1 MKKILIIALVILP
14 ILGFSQS
21 KKDIKANKIK
31 STTVEKTEQ
40 KDGVTV
46 TYKETYEEYDKNGN
60 TIVKIEYNKA
70 GEIKTKENLKYDG
83 FGNVIEKSEFDKK
96 SGKTEKTTY
105 KYDANGEK
113 TEEIA
118 YASDGTIKSK
128 QVFVKDSKGM
138 KKEAKEYNS
147 KGELRWSKKY
157 TYAKF

>member
-31 STTVEKTEQ
+31 ATTVEKTEL

-46 TYKETYEEYDKNGN
+46 TYKETYEEYDKDGN

-83 FGNVIEKSEFDKK
+83 FGNVSEKTEFDKK
-96 SGKTEKTTY
+96 SGKTEKITY

-113 TEEIA
+113 TEEIL
-118 YASDGTIKSK
+118 YSSDGTVNRK
-128 QVFVKDSKGM
+128 QVFVKDSKGL
-138 KKEAKEYNS
+138 KKETKEYNS

-157 TYAKF
+157 TYTKF